1 MNQTA
6 RSADLEEPLA
16 LLESAAVSRG
26 RNRELASVAV
36 VLAAAGAIAGA
47 AAGGVAARRRRKGT
61 APADDASTITRR
73 VLEEP
78 WRGNID
84 VIDELVASSYI
95 GFDQAEPAP
104 TQGSAAMRENVE
116 RYLAAF
122 QDGSLV
128 VDGQIVEGNRVSTRW
143 TMKGTHTGEFAGMA
157 PTGKQVTVSGVTI
170 SRIASG
176 KVVEA
181 WTTWDRLG
189 LLVQLGAVG
198 EPARA

>member
-1 MNQTA
+1 VT
-6 RSADLEEPLA
+6 
-16 LLESAAVSRG
+16 RG
-26 RNRELASVAV
+26 RNRELAGVAV
-36 VLAAAGAIAGA
+36 ALAAAGAVAGA
-47 AAGGVAARRRRKGT
+47 AAGGIAVRRRRSVT
-61 APADDASTITRR
+61 VVPAEDAPAIARR

-78 WRGNID
+78 WAGNLD
-84 VIDELVASSYI
+84 AIDELVATAYL
-95 GFDQAEPAP
+95 GYDQAEPSP
-104 TQGSAAMRENVE
+104 TQGPSGMRENVE

-122 QDGSLV
+122 HDGSLTVDDQV
-128 VDGQIVEGNRVSTRW
+128 VDGDRVATKW
-143 TMKGTHTGEFAGMA
+143 TVTGTHTGEFAGIA

-170 SRIASG
+170 SRIAAG